1 VKVSQNKHKP
11 LPRVIAIDG
20 PAASGKTTVGR
31 LLAEELGYLCLDTGI
46 MYRAVTWQALA
57 EGIAP
62 EDEAGITKLAEQID
76 IDVLPK
82 SVEDGRSFDV
92 LINEQDRTWE
102 IRLPEVNQNVSL
114 VSSYPGVRDA
124 MTRQQ
129 RKIAERGR
137 IVMLGRD
144 IGTVV
149 LPDADLKI
157 YLDASLEVRAQ
168 RRYAE
173 ETMRGNLVSLEEVIA
188 SLKRR
193 DRIDSTREVAPLKAA
208 SDAIVINTDEMTV
221 PEVVAKIKDIIATR
235 DP

>member
-1 VKVSQNKHKP
+1 
-11 LPRVIAIDG
+11 
-20 PAASGKTTVGR
+20 
-31 LLAEELGYLCLDTGI
+31 
-46 MYRAVTWQALA
+46 
-57 EGIAP
+57 
-62 EDEAGITKLAEQID
+62 
-76 IDVLPK
+76 
-82 SVEDGRSFDV
+82 
-92 LINEQDRTWE
+92 
-102 IRLPEVNQNVSL
+102 
-114 VSSYPGVRDA
+114 
-124 MTRQQ
+124 
-129 RKIAERGR
+129 
-137 IVMLGRD
+137 
-144 IGTVV
+144 VV

>member
-1 VKVSQNKHKP
+1 MTTPTEAFKP
-11 LPRVIAIDG
+11 FPRTIAIDG
-20 PAASGKTTVGR
+20 PAASGKTTVGS

-57 EGIAP
+57 EGIDLQD
-62 EDEAGITKLAEQID
+62 EDAVTKLAEQIE
-76 IDVLPK
+76 IDVLPR
-82 SVEDGRSFDV
+82 SVEDGRPFDV
-92 LINEQDRTWE
+92 LINGLDRTWE
-102 IRLPEVNQNVSL
+102 IRSPEVNQNVSL
-114 VSSYPGVRDA
+114 VSSYPGVRQA
-124 MTRQQ
+124 MTRKQ

-149 LPDADLKI
+149 LPEADLKI
-157 YLDASLEVRAQ
+157 YLDASVEVRAK

-173 ETMRGNLVSLEEVIA
+173 EIARGNCVCLDDVIE

-193 DRIDSTREVAPLKAA
+193 DAYDSTRKVAPLKVAP
-208 SDAIVINTDEMTV
+208 DAVVINTDALTV
-221 PEVVAKIKDIIATR
+221 PEVITKIKEIIQQR

>member
-62 EDEAGITKLAEQID
+62 EDEGGITKLAEQID

-92 LINEQDRTWE
+92 LINGQDRTWE

-193 DRIDSTREVAPLKAA
+193 DEIDSTREVAPLKAA

>member
-62 EDEAGITKLAEQID
+62 EDEAKVTKLAEQID

-82 SVEDGRSFDV
+82 SIEDGRAFDV
-92 LINEQDRTWE
+92 LINGQDRTWE

-129 RKIAERGR
+129 RKIAERGC

-157 YLDASLEVRAQ
+157 FLDASLEVRAQ

-193 DRIDSTREVAPLKAA
+193 DEIDSTREVAPLKAA